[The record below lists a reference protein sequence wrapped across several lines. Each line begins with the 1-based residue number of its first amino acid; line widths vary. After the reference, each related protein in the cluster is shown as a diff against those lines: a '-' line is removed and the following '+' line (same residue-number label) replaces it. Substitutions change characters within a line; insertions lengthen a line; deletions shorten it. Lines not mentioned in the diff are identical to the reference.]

1 MKNSILL
8 LTLILLIPTLLVACS
23 QDTVLSADPIDATLV
38 DADTG
43 KPLAGVP
50 VVAYWALKS
59 GSLTGDS
66 LPCGAASVEEA
77 VTDKNGKFHIPGWGP
92 IKGPCGYM
100 PSWSP
105 EIFAFKSG
113 YSPLI
118 FLNTPR
124 ANPPSESRSVSDWN
138 GKTIKMWKDPDPDL
152 RKVGA
157 DSYGARFGYF
167 NGHLEMII
175 VDIDGDCNWKKIPN
189 MLRALSAQERMFNA
203 AGNPLGSIASELV
216 AVDKSM
222 QKAAPWCGSPKA
234 FVEGL
239 GPLKS
244 NGY

>member
-1 MKNSILL
+1 MKHVTLFLMIFL
-8 LTLILLIPTLLVACS
+8 LTLSFLVACG

-43 KPLAGVP
+43 QPLAGVP
-50 VVAYWALKS
+50 VVAYWELKS
-59 GSLTGDS
+59 GSLAGDS
-66 LPCGAASVEEA
+66 LPCGAAGVEEA

-92 IKGPCGYM
+92 VKGPCGYM

-118 FLNTPR
+118 FMNTPR
-124 ANPPSESRSVSDWN
+124 ANPPSVSHSVSDWN

-167 NGHLEMII
+167 NGSLETFI
-175 VDIDGDCNWKKIPN
+175 VDMAGGCNWKKIPN

-203 AGNPLGSIASELV
+203 AGTPLGSIVSELV
-216 AVDKSM
+216 TVDQSM

-234 FVEGL
+234 FVESL
-239 GPLKS
+239 LK
-244 NGY
+244 